1 MHASRRNPPVRS
13 GIFFCV
19 LTRLTVVYADDN
31 SSRLDE
37 IATEHS
43 SCAEDTPAW
52 TAWRAGQIDPIAVG
66 HQNRP
71 AAVSSRL
78 AIEHRHLS
86 NLPLGRRLCRRA
98 RIGSRPPGLHQSGV
112 VEDRLIGVGR
122 GE

>member
-1 MHASRRNPPVRS
+1 MLRQVFSGDNNCIDRCSQSERRNPPVRS

-66 HQNRP
+66 TVKANEYRSFS
-71 AAVSSRL
+71 A
-78 AIEHRHLS
+78 S
-86 NLPLGRRLCRRA
+86 NLAER
-98 RIGSRPPGLHQSGV
+98 
-112 VEDRLIGVGR
+112 VGDS
-122 GE
+122 